1 MKTYYQLT
9 GLTCEGC
16 VAKVKY
22 YLSETP
28 GVESVE
34 VSLKSATIVG
44 EASYEALKLALLPAG
59 ERYQILENI
68 TPVVVAPVVE
78 PKSWWATYRP
88 LLLVF
93 GYILLVSIL
102 AQADDLAHFDF
113 MLWMRHFMAGFFLVF
128 SFFKMLDIRNF
139 ADSFKMYDIPAA
151 RIPGYALAYPF
162 IELGLSIAYLLNFMP
177 TATNVVALVIMGVGA
192 IGVLR
197 SVLNKSEIRCA
208 CLGSVFELPMSTVTL
223 VEDMLMVVMAAGM
236 LLMG

>member
-16 VAKVKY
+16 IAKVKY
-22 YLSETP
+22 YLSEAP
-28 GVESVE
+28 GVESIEVTLRAVE
-34 VSLKSATIVG
+34 IGGDT
-44 EASYEALKLALLPAG
+44 SYEALRLALVPAG
-59 ERYQILENI
+59 ERYQILEN
-68 TPVVVAPVVE
+68 VAPVVLAPVVV
-78 PKSWWATYRP
+78 PKSWLATYRP

-93 GYILLVSIL
+93 GYILLVSFL

-162 IELGLSIAYLLNFMP
+162 IELGLGISYLLNFMP
-177 TATNVVALVIMGVGA
+177 VATNVVALVIMGVGA
-192 IGVLR
+192 VGVLR
-197 SVLNKSEIRCA
+197 SVLNKSKIRCA